1 MSLNFELSLFA
12 LMEAR
17 FALNGH
23 SSQTDLS
30 LTPGEKQGTEK
41 PLLLLRCFVC
51 FFLMPP
57 RVLEL
62 GGVAPPSALSFPL

>member
-30 LTPGEKQGTEK
+30 LTPGEKQGIEK
-41 PLLLLRCFVC
+41 PLLLLRCLFV
-51 FFLMPP
+51 F
-57 RVLEL
+57 V
-62 GGVAPPSALSFPL
+62 